1 LSHVSADTSSAGAAC
16 WERQKQSRT
25 GYYGPHIGEPM
36 RPRGRSE
43 PSVASDS
50 DSAIDRCP
58 VASGLMPR
66 APLSEVTREL
76 SAVCMGRTPADLVI
90 RNGRLVDVH
99 TREVLDRTGVAICHG
114 RVAMF
119 GDIAHTIGPETET
132 IDAEGAYLVPGLID
146 THLHVESVM
155 VTVTR
160 FAEAVLPR
168 GTTTAFID
176 NHEMANV
183 FGLEGMRWMLEEGR
197 DLPLK
202 VYLAIPSCVPALPGF
217 EDAGASLGPAEIR
230 EALRWEGAA
239 GLGEMMN
246 MPGVLEGDEAVHA
259 AIAATLELG
268 KPVTGHWSLAGWNDH
283 RLQAYAAAGI
293 DSCHET
299 TSREDA
305 LAKLRAGM
313 WVQFREG
320 STFRD
325 VAALAAVLTVDG
337 VDPRHCLLVTDDV
350 LPETIAADGHMDRV
364 LRRAVEVGIEP
375 LVAIQMATLNGAE
388 YFNLRHD
395 LGSIAPGRLADILF
409 VEDLSDFRPHRV
421 LADGREVGDLPTFDY
436 PPEAYRSV
444 QLARPLSETDLRVPA
459 AGERVQVRAIGIAS
473 GSVTTE
479 HLLIELPV
487 VGGEVQASPELDV
500 AKAAS
505 IERHGGAGTIGL
517 GFVQGLG
524 LRRGAVASSIAHDNH
539 NVLVAGMNDAD
550 MVFAVERLVEVGG
563 GMVAV
568 AAGEVLALVELPIAG
583 LMSDRPVIELAEQTR
598 ALTEA
603 YGELGSSIE
612 NPAMIFSF
620 LSLGVIPALRLT
632 NRGLVDSV
640 AFQLVSPIV

>member
-1 LSHVSADTSSAGAAC
+1 MVV
-16 WERQKQSRT
+16 RSR
-25 GYYGPHIGEPM
+25 
-36 RPRGRSE
+36 
-43 PSVASDS
+43 
-50 DSAIDRCP
+50 
-58 VASGLMPR
+58 
-66 APLSEVTREL
+66 LSEVTREL
-76 SAVCMGRTPADLVI
+76 GAVCMGRAPADLVI

-99 TREVLDRTGVAICHG
+99 TREILDGADVAIARG

-119 GDIAHTIGPETET
+119 GDVAHTIGGETET

-176 NHEMANV
+176 NHELANV

-197 DLPLK
+197 GLPLK
-202 VYLAIPSCVPALPGF
+202 IYLAVPSCVPALPGF
-217 EDAGASLGPAEIR
+217 EDGGASLGPDEIR
-230 EALRWEGAA
+230 EALGWEGAA

-246 MPGVLEGDEAVHA
+246 MPGVIEGDEDVHA

-283 RLQAYAAAGI
+283 RLQAYVAAGV

-299 TSREDA
+299 TTREDA

-325 VAALAAVLTVDG
+325 LAALAPVLTEDG
-337 VDPRHCLLVTDDV
+337 VDSRHCLLVTDDV
-350 LPETIAADGHMDRV
+350 LPDTIVAEGHMDRV
-364 LRRAVEVGIEP
+364 VRRAIEEGIDP
-375 LVAIQMATLNGAE
+375 LVAIQMATVNGAE

-409 VEDLSDFRPHRV
+409 VDDLEDFRPHRV
-421 LADGREVGDLPTFDY
+421 LADGREPGKLAAYAY
-436 PPEAYRSV
+436 PPEAYGSIR
-444 QLARPLSETDLRVPA
+444 LARPLTTADLRVA
-459 AGERVQVRAIGIAS
+459 ADGNSVRVRAIGVAS

-479 HLLIELPV
+479 HLLVELPV
-487 VGGEVQASPELDV
+487 TDGEVLPSVELDV

-505 IERHGGAGTIGL
+505 IERHGGPGTIGL
-517 GFVQGLG
+517 GFVKGLG
-524 LRRGAVASSIAHDNH
+524 LRRGAVGSTVAHDNH
-539 NVLVAGMNDAD
+539 NVLVAGMSDAD
-550 MVFAVERLVEVGG
+550 MMFAVERLVEAGG
-563 GMVAV
+563 GMIAV
-568 AAGEVLALVELPIAG
+568 AGGEVLALVSLPIAG
-583 LMSDRPVIELAEQTR
+583 LISDRPVTELAAEAI
-598 ALTEA
+598 ALSEA
-603 YGELGSSIE
+603 YRELGSPIE
-612 NPAMIFSF
+612 SPEMIFSF

-640 AFQLVSPIV
+640 GFTLVPPVAG